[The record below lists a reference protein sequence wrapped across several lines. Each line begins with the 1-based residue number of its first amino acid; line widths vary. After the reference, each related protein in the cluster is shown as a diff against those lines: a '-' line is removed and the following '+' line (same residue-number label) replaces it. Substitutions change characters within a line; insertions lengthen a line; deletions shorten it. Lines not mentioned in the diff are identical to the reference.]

1 MPKGSLSKF
10 GDCGS
15 CSKQIGNNARKVL
28 KCTFCNAWWHELCVR
43 KHENDPQKDGWR
55 CTECVQLGDLSVVE
69 PLTDVEAIAGIQVD
83 IENVEDQQD
92 VDPVVVVVQEEA
104 LPSCEEAHKKNIPT
118 ATHIPKSA
126 RGDFA
131 RALADVFWNIVNS
144 PQDINNHIKLQIFPR
159 CILRAKSDGEEQSA
173 QSYAAEVK
181 CRLRR
186 WMEGDILSLWKEAV
200 KSLKKGGKRGRRK
213 KSKVSDKE
221 QQEKQN
227 ATTHYSQ
234 PTTHNPIPTIHYPYP
249 LSTTHYHILYLLST
263 THYSQPT
270 THNPLPTIHYPL
282 PTIHQSLPTIH

>member
-1 MPKGSLSKF
+1 MKKLIKRIF
-10 GDCGS
+10 
-15 CSKQIGNNARKVL
+15 
-28 KCTFCNAWWHELCVR
+28 
-43 KHENDPQKDGWR
+43 PQ
-55 CTECVQLGDLSVVE
+55 L
-69 PLTDVEAIAGIQVD
+69 
-83 IENVEDQQD
+83 
-92 VDPVVVVVQEEA
+92 
-104 LPSCEEAHKKNIPT
+104 H
-118 ATHIPKSA
+118 THIPKSA